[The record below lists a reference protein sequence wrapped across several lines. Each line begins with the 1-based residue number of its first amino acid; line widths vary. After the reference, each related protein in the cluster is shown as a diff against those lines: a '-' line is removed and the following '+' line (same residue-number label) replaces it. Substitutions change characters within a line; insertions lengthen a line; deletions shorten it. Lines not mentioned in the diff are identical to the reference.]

1 MALKI
6 TSVKCPECGAVL
18 QIEEGRK
25 QIFCSYCG
33 ANVIM
38 TNENEYVYRYVDEA
52 EVKHAE
58 TEHIIQ
64 MKKLELLEK
73 KRQAMEEAKKRKIK
87 LTKVLGII
95 AAICIGMGCLGIFSG
110 LTMPGIICF
119 IVIIYI
125 WKKDDEDITEQEN
138 KIKVPSAIS
147 GFENKNYV
155 AVEAIFCG
163 AGLKNVKS
171 VPLNDLTV
179 GFMKKPGMVESITI
193 NGHEVSTGGKKY
205 SKEAAVVIS
214 YHSYR

>member
-73 KRQAMEEAKKRKIK
+73 SVKQ
-87 LTKVLGII
+87 
-95 AAICIGMGCLGIFSG
+95 
-110 LTMPGIICF
+110 
-119 IVIIYI
+119 
-125 WKKDDEDITEQEN
+125 WKKQ
-138 KIKVPSAIS
+138 KS
-147 GFENKNYV
+147 GK
-155 AVEAIFCG
+155 
-163 AGLKNVKS
+163 
-171 VPLNDLTV
+171 LN
-179 GFMKKPGMVESITI
+179 
-193 NGHEVSTGGKKY
+193 
-205 SKEAAVVIS
+205 
-214 YHSYR
+214 